1 MMAPKVYKDQ
11 YQVTIQI
18 FHRTKGFPKAL
29 RPTLGRKLEEA
40 SLECLLNIRKA
51 SVSPPSTRLKHLYCA
66 SNALDEIRTL
76 MQISKE
82 LHAINVS
89 AFSELTS
96 LTKEV
101 GKEIGGLIK
110 YENKH
115 QLPQVPEQKNG

>member
-1 MMAPKVYKDQ
+1 MMAPKIYKDQ

-40 SLECLLNIRKA
+40 SLECLLSIRKA
-51 SVSPPSTRLKHLYCA
+51 SVATPNTRLKHLYCA
-66 SNALDEIRTL
+66 SNALDEMRTL
-76 MQISKE
+76 MQLSKE

-101 GKEIGGLIK
+101 GKEIGGFIK
-110 YENKH
+110 HENRRRYSH
-115 QLPQVPEQKNG
+115 TSERNDE